1 MPKTLAIRM
10 DDDTHAQ
17 LTVLAQLQD
26 IPVSDALKQA
36 VDDYIES
43 RKGQSQFAEQAETAL
58 ATIEREAATRRD
70 AIASLFGKDKAASG
84 TGKSADDAEPV
95 STRKGRDK
103 GGAPAT
109 S

>member
-26 IPVSDALKQA
+26 IPVSDALKVA

-43 RKGQSQFAEQAETAL
+43 RKGQSQFAEQADAAL
-58 ATIEREAATRRD
+58 ANIEREAATRRD
-70 AIASLFGKDKAASG
+70 AITSLFGKDKAVSG
-84 TGKSADDAEPV
+84 AGKSVDDAGSA
-95 STRKGRDK
+95 STRRSRDK
-103 GGAPAT
+103 GEPAT